1 MTTRLTRSRGTWVS
15 LSHSAFHRAQG
26 QSLLLLLSS
35 QRPGSPSL
43 FLLLMLLASAATK
56 AVFILLHP
64 VQQSLPYFIPAVF
77 FRACCPLP
85 KSVRASV
92 EALGLPMCRW
102 AVKTLLCFLRTDS
115 AHRHGPAHT
124 TGGCPF
130 RALRDAEL
138 SVKSIFFPRYILSW
152 SHSRIASIREIKYQ
166 MSAIQPQSFL
176 SVRQRGSVQRFG
188 PFVPRC
194 LVGLSRSSGEQRP
207 AHVCALRALVF
218 PGPSGA
224 TPSLLLTKNRHG
236 TWAESR
242 KVIIT

>member
-1 MTTRLTRSRGTWVS
+1 MGRLLSVSPLGSFPKHTWPAATDRTPSANAARWDAGVYQERAGSMTTRLTRSRGTWVS

-130 RALRDAEL
+130 TALRDAEL
-138 SVKSIFFPRYILSW
+138 SVKSVFFPPV
-152 SHSRIASIREIKYQ
+152 HFVVEPFQ
-166 MSAIQPQSFL
+166 N
-176 SVRQRGSVQRFG
+176 RQ
-188 PFVPRC
+188 
-194 LVGLSRSSGEQRP
+194 
-207 AHVCALRALVF
+207 H
-218 PGPSGA
+218 
-224 TPSLLLTKNRHG
+224 
-236 TWAESR
+236 
-242 KVIIT
+242 